1 MKKVT
6 NGEIGGRGL
15 QFGVFAITSLPSW
28 NFSCSK
34 LTLEILEQVK
44 CVQSQQQR
52 HQKDV
57 IEVAMLS
64 LLLTLNIF
72 HTLF

>member
-15 QFGVFAITSLPSW
+15 QFGVFAMTSLPSQ

-34 LTLEILEQVK
+34 LTLEILEQEVK
-44 CVQSQQQR
+44 CVQSQQ
-52 HQKDV
+52 
-57 IEVAMLS
+57 
-64 LLLTLNIF
+64 
-72 HTLF
+72 